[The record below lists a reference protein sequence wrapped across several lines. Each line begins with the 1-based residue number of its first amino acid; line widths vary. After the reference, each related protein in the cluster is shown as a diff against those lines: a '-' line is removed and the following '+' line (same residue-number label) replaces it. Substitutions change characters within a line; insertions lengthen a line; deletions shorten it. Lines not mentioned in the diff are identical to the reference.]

1 MGQRLSSLMSVLQK
15 LGQSLM
21 IPVSVLPAAG
31 LVVAAG
37 RALQSAGASETFIN
51 QLGRIFYSGGLA
63 VFEQLPVIFAVG
75 VAIGFTRGA
84 GVAGL
89 SAVAGYFTLTS
100 LLKVIT
106 EIRGLELAMNTGVFG
121 GIAIGLMTAWLYN
134 RYHETQLHPV
144 LGFFSGKRLV
154 PILTVCATIVLS
166 LGFGFAWPPVQEQ
179 INHFGLWIMD
189 STFGGAF
196 YAAGKRLLIP
206 VGLHHVFYQPFLF
219 QFGEFTTTTG
229 QIVHGDSARY
239 FAGDPNAGTFMAAE
253 FPIMLFGLPAAALAI
268 ILRAAPSKR
277 KAIAGVMLTAALT
290 SIITGITEPIEF
302 AFIFVAPLLYVVH
315 VALAFVSGFMTQI
328 FDIHLG
334 YTFSASLIDWV
345 LGAFNQKNS
354 FYLWAVVG
362 PVIAGLYFGLF
373 YTLIGVFNFKT
384 PGRETDED
392 TADADVATAAPT
404 AIDDLASAT
413 LVALGGPA
421 NIQNLEACITRLR
434 VTVADPA
441 AVDRASLKSLGA
453 AGVFHDGGKN
463 FQAVFG
469 TKSDLLKERIVGRM
483 KLANRGRAIVAPLK
497 GRVLPLSEVP
507 DKTFAEKILGDGLA
521 IEPTDGLVT
530 APFDATVTQIFKT
543 GHAIGLNGPEGVEL
557 LIHVGIDT
565 VKMGGQG
572 FKALVKN
579 GDQVRQGDPLIEF
592 DLNLIRS
599 KAPSI
604 ITPVVITNSAEFHVR
619 ARATGNVD
627 RGQSFL
633 EIQNLP
639 RGMQ

>member
-268 ILRAAPSKR
+268 VLRAAPSKR

-392 TADADVATAAPT
+392 TADADVATPAPP
-404 AIDDLASAT
+404 AIDDLAAAT

>member
-1 MGQRLSSLMSVLQK
+1 MSTRISSIMSVLQK

-37 RALQSAGASETFIN
+37 RALQSAGDPSSFAH

-121 GIAIGLMTAWLYN
+121 GIAVGLMTAWLYN

-166 LGFGFAWPPVQEQ
+166 LAFGFAWPPVQEQ

-189 STFGGAF
+189 SSFGGAF

-219 QFGEFTTTTG
+219 QFGEFTTATG
-229 QIVHGDSARY
+229 QLVHGDSARY
-239 FAGDPNAGTFMAAE
+239 FAGDPTAGTFMASE

-268 ILRAAPSKR
+268 VLRAAPAKR

-315 VALAFVSGFMTQI
+315 VGLAFGSGFLTQL

-345 LGAFNQKNS
+345 LGSFNQKNS

-362 PVIAGLYFGLF
+362 PIMAGLYFGLF
-373 YTLIGVFNFKT
+373 YTLIGVFDFKT
-384 PGRETDED
+384 PGREADDELEADD
-392 TADADVATAAPT
+392 TAAVPVT
-404 AIDDLASAT
+404 AIDDLAAST
-413 LVALGGPA
+413 LVALGGAA
-421 NIQNLEACITRLR
+421 NLHAIDACITRLR
-434 VTVADPA
+434 VTVNEPTK
-441 AVDRASLKSLGA
+441 VDRPLLKKLGA

-463 FQAVFG
+463 FQVVFG
-469 TKSDLLKERIVGRM
+469 TKSDLLKERILGRM
-483 KLANRGRAIVAPLK
+483 KAASRGRSVLAPLK

-507 DKTFAEKILGDGLA
+507 DKTFSDKILGDGLA
-521 IEPTDGLVT
+521 IEPVDGLVT

-543 GHAIGLNGPEGVEL
+543 GHAIGLNGPEGIEL

-565 VKMGGQG
+565 VKLGGQG

-592 DLNLIRS
+592 DLDFVRG

-604 ITPVVITNSAEFHVR
+604 ITPVVITNSADYHVR
-619 ARATGNVD
+619 TRATGQVE

-639 RGMQ
+639 RG